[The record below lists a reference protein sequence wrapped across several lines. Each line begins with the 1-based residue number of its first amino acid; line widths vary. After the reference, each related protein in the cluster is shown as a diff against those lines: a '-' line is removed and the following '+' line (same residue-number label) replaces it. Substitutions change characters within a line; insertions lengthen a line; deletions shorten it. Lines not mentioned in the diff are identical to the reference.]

1 MKTIG
6 WFATCLLILFA
17 LAACTPP
24 ADPVSVTHP
33 VTLVGTAVLPD
44 PTSSENLVEVTRV
57 VGTAEPT
64 ATPAPCT
71 PLPDEMRLIISMA
84 EQAHTVLLEVTG
96 LLPEDKPIVLLNGRT
111 SAYSQEMTRAVGADG
126 RLQETLYLGEDEGD
140 NWTGQIIHQ
149 RGAACFDFTF
159 PLAEPV
165 VLEGTAPTPRPTTT
179 PLPLPTPTITP
190 IPTTLATRTIDA
202 TATDCPIP
210 DTLAQTEVDF
220 VSDCIVWL
228 DSFDNETGFIVELGY
243 PHSGEWFRYYTSANV
258 TAIHIPAE
266 DAPRLMESAEQCLS
280 RHSIAVWITA
290 VLPDGERRFTGMGMD
305 IECDLRQLPT
315 ATAVP
320 ASETTWTT
328 YQSDMLQLTL
338 QHPSTWQADERDGF
352 LYIMSPER
360 YSFGDDGPEQLIY
373 YVYASAFPNPEHKPF
388 LEVVTADLS
397 AELRQ
402 IFSYTTETIG
412 EYTVYRTTHMP
423 SAEGALTVFFAAED
437 RFVSLALT
445 PYRPDD
451 PFEAQEQYVQLFEQM
466 LGSVQLL
473 NDE

>member
-24 ADPVSVTHP
+24 ADPVSVTRP
-33 VTLVGTAVLPD
+33 VTLVGTAVLPTA
-44 PTSSENLVEVTRV
+44 TSSENLVEVTRV

-71 PLPDEMRLIISMA
+71 PLPEGMRLTISMA
-84 EQAHTVLLEVTG
+84 EQDRTVLLAVTG
-96 LLPEDKPIVLLNGRT
+96 LLPEDKPIVLLNGRS
-111 SAYSQEMTRAVGADG
+111 SAYSKEMTRAVGPDG

-190 IPTTLATRTIDA
+190 IPTTLSTRTIDSA
-202 TATDCPIP
+202 ATDCSIP
-210 DTLAQTEVDF
+210 EMLAQNKLDLAVP
-220 VSDCIVWL
+220 DCIVWL
-228 DSFDNETGFIVELGY
+228 DNFDNETGFIVRLGY
-243 PHSGEWFRYYTSANV
+243 PRSGDWFLYYTPANV
-258 TAIHIPAE
+258 TAMHIPAE
-266 DAPRLMESAEQCLS
+266 DAPRLMESAEQCQN
-280 RHSIAVWITA
+280 RQEIVVEVTA
-290 VLPDGERRFTGMGMD
+290 VFLDHEQRFASMVLQT
-305 IECDLRQLPT
+305 ECDLRQLPT

-360 YSFGDDGPEQLIY
+360 YSFGDDGPQQLIY
-373 YVYASAFPNPEHKPF
+373 YVYARAFANPEHKPF

-412 EYTVYRTTHMP
+412 DYTVYRTTHMP

-451 PFEAQEQYVQLFEQM
+451 PFEAQDLHVAIFEQI
-466 LGSVQLL
+466 LASFSAT
-473 NDE
+473 E